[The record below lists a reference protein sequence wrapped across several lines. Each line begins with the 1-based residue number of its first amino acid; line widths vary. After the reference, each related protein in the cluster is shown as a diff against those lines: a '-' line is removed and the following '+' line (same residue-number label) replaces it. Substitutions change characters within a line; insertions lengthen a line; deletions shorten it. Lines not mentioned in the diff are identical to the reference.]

1 MRVRMGRTV
10 YHSHA
15 SDCLLFLFI
24 LLPISQ
30 KRQYKKAMNSANTV
44 DYSVIGIYSML
55 MVVVGLYV
63 MRFNRSAIEYFRGGS
78 RIPWLVAG
86 LSCFMSGFSA
96 WTFTGAAGVAYQA
109 GVAAI
114 GLYIGNAASFLL
126 GYFVFAARWRRTR
139 ITTVMEY
146 LSDRFNPATHQTFSW
161 VTIFFQLFTSAS
173 TLYGLSLFI
182 SSACGFPVTWTI
194 LGAGALIIFYCVIGG
209 LWAVVMT
216 DFLQASIL
224 MPFCL
229 VLVITSLARV
239 GGVSG
244 LVHSLPPQMKTLHLT
259 GEFGWIYLASWTI
272 MVSFGYNTSAMAQR
286 YFSVD
291 DERSARKVALL
302 CAVLF
307 FVGAFV
313 WFIPPMAMRVVYPN
327 LATIWPHFANAGEA
341 SYATASLTLLPHG
354 LIGVMLAAMF
364 SATMANLSAQFNLKS
379 AILSKDVYQTLF
391 RKNAGDHE
399 LLVVGW
405 ITTFLVGATTTVL
418 AAGMA
423 ASGKSVFDIMLTFNT
438 LISLAYGPP
447 ALLGLVVRRTPPWSG
462 MASFITGLVLGVL
475 GAFVFDWSLIQQVAI
490 IIPSSFGVFFLSGLL
505 DRGDNAGRARLF
517 KNLNTPVDVAHE
529 LKDSP
534 DYTAP
539 VFRFLSATVATIG
552 ALSLLLLFT
561 APVSQRG
568 TILWFSGLTLTISAG
583 LWLVR
588 RSPSAVKPT
597 PQALAAPSHD

>member
-1 MRVRMGRTV
+1 
-10 YHSHA
+10 
-15 SDCLLFLFI
+15 
-24 LLPISQ
+24 
-30 KRQYKKAMNSANTV
+30 MNGANAV
-44 DYSVIGIYSML
+44 DYSVIAMYGLL

-63 MRFNRSAIEYFRGGS
+63 MRFNRGAIEYFRGGS

-96 WTFTGAAGVAYQA
+96 WTFTGAAGVAYRA
-109 GVAAI
+109 GIAAV

-126 GYFVFAARWRRTR
+126 GYFVFAARWRRSR

-146 LSDRFNPATHQTFSW
+146 LSDRFNPVTHQTFSW

-194 LGAGALIIFYCVIGG
+194 LGAGALIIFYCVVGG

-229 VLVITSLARV
+229 VLVIASLAKV
-239 GGVSG
+239 GGISG
-244 LVHSLPPQMKTLHLT
+244 LAHSLPPQMKTLHVT
-259 GEFGWIYLASWTI
+259 GEFGWIYLISWTI

-302 CAVLF
+302 CAALF
-307 FVGAFV
+307 FAGAFL
-313 WFIPPMAMRVVYPN
+313 WFLPPMAMRVLYPN
-327 LATIWPHFANAGEA
+327 LGAIWPRLANPSEA
-341 SYATASLTLLPHG
+341 SYATASLALLPHG

-391 RKNAGDHE
+391 RKDAGERE
-399 LLVVGW
+399 LLIVGW
-405 ITTFLVGATTTVL
+405 ITTFLIGACTTVL

-423 ASGKSVFDIMLTFNT
+423 ASGKSVFQIMLTFNT

-462 MASFITGLVLGVL
+462 LASFVTGLVLGML
-475 GAFVFDWSLIQQVAI
+475 GAFVFNWTLIQQVAI
-490 IIPSSFGVFFLSGLL
+490 IIPASFGIFFLSGLL
-505 DRGDNAGRARLF
+505 DKGDTPGRARLF
-517 KNLNTPVDVAHE
+517 RNLNTPVDIKRE
-529 LKDSP
+529 LKDVP
-534 DYTAP
+534 DYTSQ
-539 VFRFLSATVATIG
+539 VFRFLSATIACIG
-552 ALSLLLLFT
+552 LLSLLLLAT
-561 APVSQRG
+561 APGNQRG
-568 TILWFSGLTLTISAG
+568 TILWFAGLTLAISAS
-583 LWLVR
+583 LWFVQAPYKG
-588 RSPSAVKPT
+588 RS
-597 PQALAAPSHD
+597 APESENELTLSSRSS

>member
-1 MRVRMGRTV
+1 
-10 YHSHA
+10 
-15 SDCLLFLFI
+15 
-24 LLPISQ
+24 
-30 KRQYKKAMNSANTV
+30 MNGANLV
-44 DYSVIGIYSML
+44 DYSVIGIYGLL

-63 MRFNRSAIEYFRGGS
+63 MRFNRGAAEYFRGGS

-96 WTFTGAAGVAYQA
+96 WTFTGAAGVAYSH
-109 GVAAI
+109 GIAAV

-126 GYFVFAARWRRTR
+126 GYFVFAARWRRSR
-139 ITTVMEY
+139 VTTVMEY

-182 SSACGFPVTWTI
+182 STACGLPVTWTI
-194 LGAGALIIFYCVIGG
+194 IGAGGLIIFYCVIGG
-209 LWAVVMT
+209 LWAVVVT

-229 VLVITSLARV
+229 VLVITSLAKV
-239 GGVSG
+239 GGITG
-244 LVHSLPPQMKTLHLT
+244 LVHSLPPQMKTLHFS
-259 GEFGWIYLASWTI
+259 GEFGWIYLFSWTI

-302 CAVLF
+302 CCCLF
-307 FVGAFV
+307 FVGAFL
-313 WFIPPMAMRVVYPN
+313 WFLPPMAMRVVYPDLHKVWPA
-327 LATIWPHFANAGEA
+327 LANPSEA
-341 SYATASLTLLPHG
+341 SYAVASLTLLPHG

-379 AILSKDVYQTLF
+379 AILSKDVYQTLI
-391 RKNAGDHE
+391 RKSASERE

-405 ITTFLVGATTTVL
+405 INTFLIGATTTAIATL
-418 AAGMA
+418 MA
-423 ASGKSVFDIMLTFNT
+423 ASGKSVFQIMLTFNT

-447 ALLGLVVRRTPPWSG
+447 ALLGLVVRRTPAWSG
-462 MASFITGLVLGVL
+462 LASFMTGLVLGML
-475 GAFVFDWSLIQQVAI
+475 GAFVFHWSLIQQVAI

-505 DRGDNAGRARLF
+505 DRGDSPGRARLF
-517 KNLNTPVDVAHE
+517 RNLNTPVNIGVE

-534 DYTAP
+534 DFTDE
-539 VFRFLSATVATIG
+539 VFQFLSLTIACIG
-552 ALSLLLLFT
+552 LLSLLLLLT
-561 APVSQRG
+561 APSNQRS
-568 TILWFSGLTLTISAG
+568 TILWFAGLTLSIAVA
-583 LWLVR
+583 LRFVR
-588 RSPSAVKPT
+588 AAARTKAD
-597 PQALAAPSHD
+597 LAAKAQSRLPLPTANP